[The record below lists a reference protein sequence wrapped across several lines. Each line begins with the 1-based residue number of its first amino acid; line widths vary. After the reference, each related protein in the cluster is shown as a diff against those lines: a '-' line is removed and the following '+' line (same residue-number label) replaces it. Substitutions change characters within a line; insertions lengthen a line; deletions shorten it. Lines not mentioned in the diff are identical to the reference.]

1 MIPNGKANH
10 ILPENGSSAMATASL
25 NDMPALL
32 DLAMVEEQRRAA
44 VWSTAA
50 PALFP
55 GLSVQHARP
64 APPVGDIRCVEM
76 GSGALWAV
84 RSSAAIVDFAPSSAN
99 ARPLF
104 TLLLQI
110 DGITRINQR
119 NRGCE
124 LRSGDLVLLDE
135 RFAFRLEASDLV
147 EIAFLRMPRDLVL
160 GRNPHLEHLTATRL
174 SSAEAGASLIGDT
187 LISAIHTAPFLR
199 GPQRSAAL
207 IAMTHLL
214 GAMDPAP
221 SETALSWRVQAA
233 MAFVEQHFATP
244 GLRAD
249 DVAADQRISR
259 RRLDQLLQDSL
270 GMSVAGTIAHRRL
283 EQAAADLRDPR
294 SARRNVSEIA
304 FANGFEDPAH
314 FARSFKRRYGISPL
328 RWRQIAR
335 ETPN

>member
-1 MIPNGKANH
+1 M
-10 ILPENGSSAMATASL
+10 ETAGL
-25 NDMPALL
+25 NEIPALL
-32 DLAMVEEQRRAA
+32 DLAMVEEQGRAE
-44 VWSTAA
+44 VWVTAA

-55 GLSVQHARP
+55 GLTVQHARA
-64 APPVGDIRCVEM
+64 APPVGDIHCVEM

-84 RSSAAIVDFAPSSAN
+84 RSSAAIVDYAPSSAS

-110 DGITRINQR
+110 DGTTRISQR

-124 LRSGDLVLLDE
+124 LRSRDLVLLDE
-135 RFAFRLEASDLV
+135 RFSFRLETSDLV
-147 EIAFLRMPRDLVL
+147 EIAFLRMPRDVVL
-160 GRNPHLEHLTATRL
+160 SRNPHLEHLTATRL
-174 SSAEAGASLIGDT
+174 NGAEAGVSLIGDT
-187 LISAIHTAPFLR
+187 LVSAIHTAPFLR
-199 GPQRSAAL
+199 GQQRSATL
-207 IAMTHLL
+207 IAMIHLL
-214 GAMDPAP
+214 GAMDPVP
-221 SETALSWRVQAA
+221 SETALGWRVQAA
-233 MAFVEQHFATP
+233 MAFVELHFATP

-259 RRLDQLLQDSL
+259 RRLDQLLQETL
-270 GMSVAGTIAHRRL
+270 GMSVAGYIAHRRL

-314 FARSFKRRYGISPL
+314 FARSFKRRHGISPL

-335 ETPN
+335 ETSN